1 MQPAVPRGYRFR
13 PTAEELITHYLLKK
27 VRGEELPWGGI
38 HECDLY
44 GEKNPWKICEAYD
57 HDEDKFYFFTNLK
70 KLKTQNRI
78 ARSAGCGTWQGNNIG
93 DNIYDK
99 SGKHVIGLNK
109 LFSFKVKDGSRMEKS
124 GWIMH
129 EFSLAGVSLVGEREK
144 SNKLVLCVLQRRGSE
159 FRYQ

>member
-1 MQPAVPRGYRFR
+1 M
-13 PTAEELITHYLLKK
+13 
-27 VRGEELPWGGI
+27 
-38 HECDLY
+38 
-44 GEKNPWKICEAYD
+44 
-57 HDEDKFYFFTNLK
+57 
-70 KLKTQNRI
+70 
-78 ARSAGCGTWQGNNIG
+78 
-93 DNIYDK
+93 YDK

-159 FRYQ
+159 FRYQQNYRGLKKRFLELCSVVVFLKSLY